1 MHIQDRT
8 PLTRLVMCFLLLL
21 FFLQWR
27 FETQAAA
34 DRSHMLPRRSAL
46 QRCQAS
52 LKE

>member
-1 MHIQDRT
+1 MHIQDKT

-27 FETQAAA
+27 FETQVAA